1 MKTKLYRL
9 AWLLAALFLTTQ
21 PAPAADT
28 SVKAETKVVVDRI
41 SAKLKAGQSTGSTL
55 APELAALDALLAQHA
70 GEKTDDLA
78 AVLATKAALY
88 AQVFKDDDQAIAL
101 LQQLRAD
108 FAGTAVA
115 AKVPGMI
122 ASLDR
127 QKGAEKIRHSLAVG
141 TKFPEFAEPDLSGQ
155 PLSLASLKGKVVL
168 IDFWA
173 TWCPP
178 CVAELPNV
186 VRAYE
191 KFHPAGLEIIG
202 ISLDRAGD
210 RKKLTD
216 FTQQHRMP
224 WAQIYDGQYWQSK
237 LAIAYGVNSIPATY
251 LSDAD
256 GTVVAKNLR
265 GPALEKELAR
275 LLAKR

>member
-1 MKTKLYRL
+1 MKTKLHRL

-41 SAKLKAGQSTGSTL
+41 GAKIKAGQNTQAAL

-70 GEKTDDLA
+70 GEKSDELA

-101 LQQLRAD
+101 LQQLQAD

-115 AKVPGMI
+115 AKVPAMI
-122 ASLDR
+122 ASIDH
-127 QKGAEKIRHSLAVG
+127 QKEAGKIQRSLAVG
-141 TKFPEFAEPDLSGQ
+141 TKFPEFAEPDLSGH
-155 PLSLASLKGKVVL
+155 PFSLASLKGKVVL

-173 TWCPP
+173 TWCGP
-178 CVAELPNV
+178 CIAELPNV
-186 VRAYE
+186 ARAYE

-216 FTQQHRMP
+216 FTRQHRMA
-224 WAQIYDGQYWQSK
+224 WAQIYDGKYWQSK
-237 LAIAYGVNSIPATY
+237 LAVAYGVNSIPATY
-251 LSDAD
+251 LLDAD
-256 GTVVAKNLR
+256 GTIVAKNLR